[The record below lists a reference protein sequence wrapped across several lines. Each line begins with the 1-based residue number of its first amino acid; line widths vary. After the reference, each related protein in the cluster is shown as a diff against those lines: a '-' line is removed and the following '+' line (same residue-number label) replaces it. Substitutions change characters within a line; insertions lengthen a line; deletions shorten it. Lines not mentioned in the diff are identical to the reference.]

1 MNNKIESFCI
11 PQNTN
16 DLKNL
21 YHPESLK
28 STGENQSKN
37 HKYAIITKQNRLYTG
52 GTMTKKGI
60 WLPILFLFLSA
71 CSPHFHLD
79 FLGKER
85 MEEVIL
91 VESRAKDKILL
102 LDVGGLIST
111 SLSTG
116 IFDREGDI
124 ISRVFYRLQKA
135 SEDESVKGVIL
146 RLDTPGGEVTASDI
160 LYHEILNFRENTGV
174 PVMALMMGVTASG
187 GYYIASAC
195 DYIIAHPSTLTGSIG
210 VISIF
215 PNLRELFDKV
225 GIQVQV
231 IKSGELKDSG
241 SIFREMTDN
250 EKDVFQ
256 EIIDD
261 YYQKFLQ
268 AVYEARKKSL
278 TLESLQK
285 IADGRV
291 YTASQALESKLIDE
305 IGYFDRALKKILE
318 LSGIP
323 KANVIAYTYYPKR
336 KTNIYAASLE
346 GTNPFESKSLQEA
359 VQSLRSGFYY
369 LWHPQLNN

>member
-1 MNNKIESFCI
+1 
-11 PQNTN
+11 
-16 DLKNL
+16 
-21 YHPESLK
+21 
-28 STGENQSKN
+28 
-37 HKYAIITKQNRLYTG
+37 
-52 GTMTKKGI
+52 MTKNGI
-60 WLPILFLFLSA
+60 WLLILFLFLSA

-91 VESRAKDKILL
+91 VESRAKEKILL

-111 SLSTG
+111 SLSSG
-116 IFDREGDI
+116 ILDREGDI
-124 ISRVFYRLQKA
+124 LSQVFHRLQRA

-160 LYHEILNFRENTGV
+160 LYHEIINYRKNTGV
-174 PVMALMMGVTASG
+174 PVLALMMGVTASG

-241 SIFREMTDN
+241 SVFREMTDK
-250 EKDVFQ
+250 EKVVFQ

-261 YYQKFLQ
+261 YYQKFLH
-268 AVYEARKKSL
+268 AVYEARKDSL
-278 TLESLQK
+278 TLESLKK

-291 YTASQALESKLIDE
+291 YTASQAHESKLIDE
-305 IGYFDRALKKILE
+305 IGYFDSALKKILE
-318 LSGIP
+318 LAGLP
-323 KANVIAYTYYPKR
+323 KAKVIAYTYYPKK
-336 KTNIYAASLE
+336 KTNIYAASLI
-346 GTNPFESKSLQEA
+346 GNNPFQNKSLQEV

-369 LWHPQLNN
+369 LWHPQLDN